1 MAKPVHLAHS
11 PVFVRYLA
19 QFSCQNLLHAPT
31 AASFKEAIEL
41 AGVNTVD
48 ECIVDAMDKW

>member
-1 MAKPVHLAHS
+1 VAKPVHPTHS
-11 PVFVRYLA
+11 FVSVRYLA